1 MTTQCVAYCRVS
13 AAGQVGGDGFA
24 RQDAAISKLCEQK
37 GWSYIAAYV
46 EYGVTGD
53 SNLNGREALGA
64 LSVSLE
70 NGCPKTVIIEHP
82 DRMARGMMA
91 GLTILDDMRQRGA
104 TVICACDGRE
114 WTVDDKDPEAVL
126 FWGIRQM
133 IAQYEKMRLVAKL
146 RSARQRMKTNTG
158 RCEGAKPFGM
168 LPGEE
173 QAAERFWALA
183 AQCSSP
189 TALSNRL
196 NAEQVPT
203 RTGAPWSRQLV
214 QRMLKRKPPT
224 KGPP

>member
-1 MTTQCVAYCRVS
+1 MCVAYCRVS
-13 AAGQVGGDGFA
+13 TSGQIGGDGFA
-24 RQDAAISKLCEQK
+24 RQDAAIVKLCEQK
-37 GWSYIAAYV
+37 GWDYIAAYV

-53 SNLNGREALGA
+53 SNLEGREALGA
-64 LSVSLE
+64 LSISLE
-70 NGCPKTVIIEHP
+70 NGCPKLVVIEHP

-146 RSARQRMKTNTG
+146 KSARMRMKISTG

-173 QAAERFWALA
+173 AAMARFWELAERTT
-183 AQCSSP
+183 SP
-189 TALSNRL
+189 TELARRL
-196 NAEQVPT
+196 NDSAVPT
-203 RTGAPWSRQLV
+203 RTGARWDRQRV
-214 QRMLKRKPPT
+214 QKMLKRARQIPQESTP
-224 KGPP
+224 